1 MLCFSLQT
9 QLINLINEQYFAY
22 MYLYNSIRNILKIQY
37 TFDSRIKKVFAKI
50 QLLIQHNI
58 ICNYRNI
65 LHVYSENWL
74 TINQIDGIRLLS
86 TRKRAAPSLLYHS
99 YSIIIV
105 RLLQEW
111 SIRIS
116 GIVENLEVKQF

>member
-116 GIVENLEVKQF
+116 EIVENLEVKQF